1 MLSQFSVVDGADTY
15 HVVKATPPQTND
27 GNISVGKGAYCFVI
41 DVSGRYSL
49 NHSLATGHQFFA
61 RISPRPAR
69 KFTPR
74 IPPLAV

>member
-41 DVSGRYSL
+41 DVSGRYTL
-49 NHSLATGHQFFA
+49 NHSPTNFFA
-61 RISPRPAR
+61 RISLRPAR
-69 KFTPR
+69 KFTPL

>member
-49 NHSLATGHQFFA
+49 NHSLATAHQISRAHLAAA
-61 RISPRPAR
+61 RPKIHPAH
-69 KFTPR
+69 
-74 IPPLAV
+74 PPLAV